1 MHTHGLLLHT
11 VKGSWALIRLMRF
24 GFQMNTLSEA
34 TTSHSKRCR
43 RSLIEEDIPGAS
55 LNGRDP
61 GCLKVQEL
69 KRWLQ
74 CRGVSVRGKKA
85 DLVQR
90 LVFIYA
96 VLSLKTDK
104 AVSFFIVTI

>member
-1 MHTHGLLLHT
+1 M
-11 VKGSWALIRLMRF
+11 
-24 GFQMNTLSEA
+24 
-34 TTSHSKRCR
+34 
-43 RSLIEEDIPGAS
+43 
-55 LNGRDP
+55 
-61 GCLKVQEL
+61 QEL

-74 CRGVSVRGKKA
+74 CGGASVRGKKA

-104 AVSFFIVTI
+104 AVSYFIVTI

>member
-1 MHTHGLLLHT
+1 
-11 VKGSWALIRLMRF
+11 
-24 GFQMNTLSEA
+24 MNTLSQA
-34 TTSHSKRCR
+34 TTLCSKRFR
-43 RSLIEEDIPGAS
+43 HSLKEEDIPGAS

-74 CRGVSVRGKKA
+74 CRGASVRGKKA
-85 DLVQR
+85 DLVKR

-96 VLSLKTDK
+96 VLSLRTDK
-104 AVSFFIVTI
+104 EVSFLLSLYLG

>member
-1 MHTHGLLLHT
+1 
-11 VKGSWALIRLMRF
+11 
-24 GFQMNTLSEA
+24 MNTLSEA
-34 TTSHSKRCR
+34 TTLRSNGCR
-43 RSLIEEDIPGAS
+43 RSLEEDIPGAS

-74 CRGVSVRGKKA
+74 CRGASVRGKKA
-85 DLVQR
+85 DLVKR

-96 VLSLKTDK
+96 VLSLRTDK
-104 AVSFFIVTI
+104 AVSFLLSLYLG